1 MDTVVIGA
9 ALVGSFAGAFVIQKL
24 ALESLLR
31 MMTTERRNRQ

>member
-1 MDTVVIGA
+1 MDTFVIGA

-31 MMTTERRNRQ
+31 IITTDRRHRE

>member
-9 ALVGSFAGAFVIQKL
+9 AFVGSFAGAFVIQKL

-31 MMTTERRNRQ
+31 FITAERRNRE